1 MTQSLPQEVERDNN
15 GLGNPPRLTIA
26 DEPLRLAIKNG
37 HTECA
42 ELLLK
47 CGADPN
53 ARYFLGSE
61 LNLISPLNIKFLEM
75 LLRFGADP
83 DNRDRA
89 GLTPLMKACRHPQ
102 GYAAAK
108 MLISYGADVNAM
120 TTERHDHRTVLHYAV
135 LSGNVGIVN
144 MLLSYGASVR
154 FPPEFQKPTP
164 VDFAILRSNVQMVKL
179 LLDAGADVNSGSP
192 IIGLP
197 LHIALSE
204 KVTMATSVDLNS

>member
-1 MTQSLPQEVERDNN
+1 ML
-15 GLGNPPRLTIA
+15 
-26 DEPLRLAIKNG
+26 
-37 HTECA
+37 
-42 ELLLK
+42 
-47 CGADPN
+47 
-53 ARYFLGSE
+53 
-61 LNLISPLNIKFLEM
+61 SPLNITFLEM

-83 DNRDRA
+83 DSRDRA

-120 TTERHDHRTVLHYAV
+120 TTERHDYRTVLHYAV

-144 MLLSYGASVR
+144 LILSYGASVR

-164 VDFAILRSNVQMVKL
+164 LDFAILRSNVEMVKL
-179 LLDAGADVNSGSP
+179 LLDSGADVNTGSP

-204 KVTMATSVDLNS
+204 KVSLKNVLKC

>member
-1 MTQSLPQEVERDNN
+1 MQDLGITCNS
-15 GLGNPPRLTIA
+15 LGNPPRTTIA

-37 HTECA
+37 HKDCA

-61 LNLISPLNIKFLEM
+61 LNLVSPLNITFLEM
-75 LLRFGADP
+75 LLRHGADP

-120 TTERHDHRTVLHYAV
+120 TTERHDYRTVLHYAV

-144 MLLSYGASVR
+144 MLLSYGANVR
-154 FPPEFQKPTP
+154 FPAEFQKPTP
-164 VDFAILRSNVQMVKL
+164 IDFAILRSNVEMVKL
-179 LLDAGADVNSGSP
+179 LLDAGADVNAGSP

-204 KVTMATSVDLNS
+204 KVTSH